1 MSKKLVAYFSASGTT
16 KKAAERLAKATG
28 ADLFEIKP
36 KVPYSSADLNWM
48 DKKSRSS
55 VEMSDPTSR
64 PEIAEKIPN
73 LADYDTVFLGFPI
86 WWYVAPRII
95 NTFVESYDFTR
106 KTLVPFAT
114 SGGSGMGRTVD
125 ELRKLCP
132 NANWKAG
139 KMVNGISD
147 KALADW
153 ANTLLGGRPM
163 ELQKTDPEFM
173 ERLRHFAFD
182 EVVKE
187 ENQQL
192 DAPTRY
198 LAILAALIGCGGVD
212 AFREMLPAA
221 LENSVTPVMVKETVY
236 QAADYLGYGRMLP
249 FLNVTNK
256 TFTQMEIALPL
267 PGQATTTMN
276 DRLEKGAEAQAKIF
290 GEHMKEAWKK
300 GHINRWLAANC
311 FGDFYTRT
319 GLDLPQREMITFCF
333 LMAQGG
339 CEPQLI
345 AHAKGNMN
353 LGNDKDFLVRVV
365 SQCLPY
371 IGYPRSLNA
380 VSVLDKC

>member
-1 MSKKLVAYFSASGTT
+1 M
-16 KKAAERLAKATG
+16 AKATG

-55 VEMSDPTSR
+55 VEMSDPSSR
-64 PEIAEKIPN
+64 PEIAEKIPL

-95 NTFVESYDFTR
+95 NTFVESYDFTG

-212 AFREMLPAA
+212 AYREMLPAA
-221 LENSVTPVMVKETVY
+221 LENGVTPVMVKETVY
-236 QAADYLGYGRMLP
+236 QATDYLGYGRMLP
-249 FLNVTNK
+249 FLNATNEI
-256 TFTQMEIALPL
+256 FAQMEIALPL

-276 DRLEKGAEAQAKIF
+276 DRLEKGVKAQTAIF

-319 GLDLPQREMITFCF
+319 GLDLPQRELITFCF

-345 AHAKGNMN
+345 VHAKGNMN
-353 LGNDKDFLVRVV
+353 LGNDKDFLVPGGIPVPALHRL
-365 SQCLPY
+365 SPQSERCK
-371 IGYPRSLNA
+371 RFRQ
-380 VSVLDKC
+380 VLKYKWRNDYEQDHSEQ